1 VFTEPLESS
10 LREYKR
16 EDRLPRMIRPSIL
29 LICIFTT
36 LISAPGQTPANQPAV
51 DTAFKI
57 SLPNHPG
64 QLQWRAD
71 GFKIIETS
79 AKPKGQEIGLRGQDG
94 SGRVAFLGFLF
105 LVPEQ
110 APLSSAKCRDGALL
124 EQKNNPT
131 LKVLATSPINGSENI
146 PVALATYSTH
156 GRDGK
161 KWYTVRGFVATGDI
175 CGDLEFYSE
184 TPMAADDPDLSK
196 IFESYRLDSAYVPEF
211 NDIFL
216 YAQVLYQHHMY
227 KAAGPIFEQALAK
240 LDDDKAQQNMR
251 RVITDQAGM
260 SYGMSGDV
268 PKARAIFENARA
280 KDPDYPMYYYNLA
293 CADAEEK
300 DLANAR
306 LHLQQAFARKEY
318 MIPGEKLP
326 DPTKD
331 DSFIPYRKNKDFW
344 TFLEGLH

>member
-1 VFTEPLESS
+1 MARRWLQNHRNLRQTERARNWTSGPGWTGASCISRILVSCPRAGAAIKRKMPRGGSPRAKEQSHFKSLGNFTDQ
-10 LREYKR
+10 RFRKY
-16 EDRLPRMIRPSIL
+16 
-29 LICIFTT
+29 
-36 LISAPGQTPANQPAV
+36 A
-51 DTAFKI
+51 
-57 SLPNHPG
+57 
-64 QLQWRAD
+64 
-71 GFKIIETS
+71 
-79 AKPKGQEIGLRGQDG
+79 
-94 SGRVAFLGFLF
+94 GRV
-105 LVPEQ
+105 
-110 APLSSAKCRDGALL
+110 
-124 EQKNNPT
+124 
-131 LKVLATSPINGSENI
+131 
-146 PVALATYSTH
+146 ATYSTH

-184 TPMAADDPDLSK
+184 SPMTADDPDLSK

-216 YAQVLYQHHMY
+216 YAQVLYQHQMY

-240 LDDDKAQQNMR
+240 LDDDKAQQTMR

-268 PKARAIFENARA
+268 PKARAIFENASA
-280 KDPDYPMYYYNLA
+280 KDPDYAMYYYNLA

-306 LHLQQAFARKEY
+306 LHLQQAFARKGY
-318 MIPGEKLP
+318 MIPGENLP

-344 TFLEGLH
+344 TFLQGLH